1 MYSIKKCAKSL
12 AKVITWVA
20 EMSHTFWGWD
30 KIENVFRDFTKNLSF
45 LFMKNRGIKQMAQKP
60 ERKKSDLNTLQGVT
74 FHSNLAFGN
83 TKMHILDQLV
93 NTTIKPK

>member
-1 MYSIKKCAKSL
+1 
-12 AKVITWVA
+12 
-20 EMSHTFWGWD
+20 
-30 KIENVFRDFTKNLSF
+30 
-45 LFMKNRGIKQMAQKP
+45 MAQKP